1 MEPGTILAVVT
12 TSATALS
19 HIARYYSDVKGA
31 RQDRERL
38 HEEVK
43 ALHDVLKNVQSLV
56 NGPNAS
62 KVPSL
67 SSYVRA
73 KCSPDVEELEAKLN
87 PGRGRIA
94 MKKIGWHALKW
105 PFDKKEVDNYI
116 SRLER
121 HKSTISA
128 ALGIDQT

>member
-12 TSATALS
+12 TSAAALT
-19 HIARYYSDVKGA
+19 HLAHYYSDVKGA

-38 HEEVK
+38 FEEVR
-43 ALHDVLKNVQSLV
+43 ALHDVLENVQGLA

-62 KVPSL
+62 KVPLL
-67 SSYVRA
+67 SSYIKA
-73 KCSPDVEELEAKLN
+73 SCSPDIEELEAKLN
-87 PGRGRIA
+87 PGKGRRA
-94 MKKIGWHALKW
+94 MKKVGFRALKW
-105 PFDKKEVDNYI
+105 PFDKKEVDKYI
-116 SRLER
+116 NRLER